1 MALEEKELRDLLS
14 DEAMKERRALRRATL
29 LITLAALVGL
39 LWLGFS
45 VYKVVKLGHES
56 SKLNTQIQQQKA
68 ELTETTQ
75 KLEVAKRA
83 LSDAEQTLKN
93 IAAGKENPKAQA
105 QKVLP
110 TVIAA
115 SKVVNVSKDK
125 ATQSTQ
131 TSDKEKKN
139 VSSELLVEV
148 EERETSEKISGAEV
162 SVKSE
167 DPGEGFEETQK

>member
-131 TSDKEKKN
+131 TSSLGMTDTGP
-139 VSSELLVEV
+139 SLPAA
-148 EERETSEKISGAEV
+148 ETTI
-162 SVKSE
+162 
-167 DPGEGFEETQK
+167 